1 MLNPAHDVSVS
12 SLFGFADDDYSRC
25 FDSSLSCKLAS
36 APQGVTDCLSDS
48 LDFELSQV
56 GLIIDEKKHIK
67 FDSSQMSFEFVGI
80 SKGKPVCLVCDFSG
94 KDYVSRPLDFATMH
108 GR

>member
-1 MLNPAHDVSVS
+1 M
-12 SLFGFADDDYSRC
+12 
-25 FDSSLSCKLAS
+25 AS

-56 GLIIDEKKHIK
+56 GLIIDEKKHFK
-67 FDSSQMSFEFVGI
+67 FDSSQMSFDMEFAGI
-80 SKGKPVCLVCDFSG
+80 SEGKPVCLVCDFSG